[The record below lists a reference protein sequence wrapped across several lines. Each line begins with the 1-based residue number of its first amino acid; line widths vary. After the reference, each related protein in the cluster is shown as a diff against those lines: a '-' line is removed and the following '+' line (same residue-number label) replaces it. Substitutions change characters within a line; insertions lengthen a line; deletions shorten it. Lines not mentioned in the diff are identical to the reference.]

1 MSNRSPQLE
10 SVRGFG
16 PVDGEIMEGLS
27 RTGFNSPRLH
37 HENTRDTLCDT
48 FDVLRISGY
57 ARIMIRTFGDP
68 DTERLFERRF
78 VKRLAH
84 LAETALRRLVALDA
98 AKSLSDLRIPPSNR
112 LEALTGDRR
121 GRHSLRINDQY
132 RVCFR
137 WKEGNAYDVEITK
150 HYR

>member
-1 MSNRSPQLE
+1 MIQT
-10 SVRGFG
+10 F
-16 PVDGEIMEGLS
+16 
-27 RTGFNSPRLH
+27 
-37 HENTRDTLCDT
+37 RDL
-48 FDVLRISGY
+48 
-57 ARIMIRTFGDP
+57 
-68 DTERLFERRF
+68 DTERLFDRRF

-84 LAETALRRLVALDA
+84 LADTALRRLVALDA

-112 LEALTGDRR
+112 LEGLTGDRR
-121 GRHSLRINDQY
+121 GQYSLRIDDRY

>member
-1 MSNRSPQLE
+1 MIQT
-10 SVRGFG
+10 F
-16 PVDGEIMEGLS
+16 
-27 RTGFNSPRLH
+27 
-37 HENTRDTLCDT
+37 RDLD
-48 FDVLRISGY
+48 S
-57 ARIMIRTFGDP
+57 
-68 DTERLFERRF
+68 ERLFDRRF

-84 LAETALRRLVALDA
+84 LADTALRRLVALDA

-112 LEALTGDRR
+112 LERLTGDRR
-121 GRHSLRINDQY
+121 GQHSLRINDQY

>member
-1 MSNRSPQLE
+1 M
-10 SVRGFG
+10 
-16 PVDGEIMEGLS
+16 
-27 RTGFNSPRLH
+27 
-37 HENTRDTLCDT
+37 
-48 FDVLRISGY
+48 FD
-57 ARIMIRTFGDP
+57 
-68 DTERLFERRF
+68 RRF

-84 LAETALRRLVALDA
+84 LADTALRRLVALDA

-112 LEALTGDRR
+112 LERLTGDRR
-121 GRHSLRINDQY
+121 GQHSLRINDQY

>member
-1 MSNRSPQLE
+1 
-10 SVRGFG
+10 
-16 PVDGEIMEGLS
+16 
-27 RTGFNSPRLH
+27 
-37 HENTRDTLCDT
+37 
-48 FDVLRISGY
+48 
-57 ARIMIRTFGDP
+57 MIQTFGDP
-68 DTERLFERRF
+68 DTHRLFERRF

-98 AKSLSDLRIPPSNR
+98 AKRLSDLRIPPSNC
-112 LEALTGDRR
+112 LEALAGNLK
-121 GRHSLRINDQY
+121 GRHSLRINDRY

>member
-1 MSNRSPQLE
+1 
-10 SVRGFG
+10 
-16 PVDGEIMEGLS
+16 
-27 RTGFNSPRLH
+27 
-37 HENTRDTLCDT
+37 
-48 FDVLRISGY
+48 
-57 ARIMIRTFGDP
+57 MIQTFGDP

-84 LAETALRRLVALDA
+84 LADTALRRLVALDA
-98 AKSLSDLRIPPSNR
+98 AKRRSDLRIPPSNR
-112 LEALTGDRR
+112 LEALTGDRM
-121 GRHSLRINDQY
+121 GQHSLRINDQY

>member
-1 MSNRSPQLE
+1 MIQ
-10 SVRGFG
+10 
-16 PVDGEIMEGLS
+16 
-27 RTGFNSPRLH
+27 
-37 HENTRDTLCDT
+37 T
-48 FDVLRISGY
+48 FR
-57 ARIMIRTFGDP
+57 DP
-68 DTERLFERRF
+68 DTRRVFDRRF

-84 LAETALRRLVALDA
+84 PADTALRRLAALDA

-112 LEALTGDRR
+112 LERLTGDRR
-121 GRHSLRINDQY
+121 GQHSLRINDQY